1 MKMEK
6 RRKQLDFKSFKNA
19 LKSLGIKLQENVNE
33 DSRVFIDA
41 GIDSL
46 EIIEIIIFFE
56 NEYGVHLSEE
66 DMNLESDL
74 TISELLDIFNSKILE
89 EQNVIDL

>member
-1 MKMEK
+1 MEK